1 MFEYE
6 KNNKRYWDKTKFY
19 KQTISKTLFII
30 EVFYLNYLLL
40 FLFNNTIS
48 YFIYVNNIL
57 NIKKINKNFGSK
69 QIWLYNN

>member
-19 KQTISKTLFII
+19 KQTISKTLLII